1 MMKLFLKYFFDP
13 LKEINKEVQLI
24 NKLEEDLK
32 DLKAKELKEK
42 SLKLKEKAKEG
53 LDNILPESF
62 ALVRETAKRTL
73 GQRHFDVQLTGGI
86 VMHRGGIAEMKTG
99 EGKTLAS
106 TAPIYLNALSGKG
119 VHVVTVNEYLA
130 KRDTVWMG
138 QIYYA
143 LGLKTACLVY
153 EGAFLYDPEFKI
165 SEEELK
171 EKDEIRDRIG
181 SFKVQE
187 DFLRPI
193 SRKEAYLADIT
204 YGTNHEFGFDYLRDN
219 LTQKKEDQVQ
229 RPYFFAMID
238 EVDSILIDEAR
249 TPLIISTPDKE
260 SSEFY
265 KKFSRIAD
273 RLKEGEDYVVD
284 EKLKTVSV
292 NDSGIDKVE
301 KEIGISNI
309 YSPENMRLVHYLE
322 ESLRA
327 KALFKKDKNY
337 VIKEGEIII
346 VDEFTGRLMQGRR
359 YSGGLHQ
366 AIEAKEGV
374 YIKEESKTFAKVSI
388 QNYFKMY
395 PKIAGMTGTAKTSE
409 EEFNKVYGMDVITI
423 PTNSLIIRIDRPDAI
438 YKNAKAKMEAIAKKV
453 KEAQEKGQPVLIG
466 TTSIEKNEV
475 VSIFLAK
482 SGIKHEVLN
491 AKNHERE
498 GEIIAQAGRPG
509 AVMVATNMAG
519 RGVDIVLGGNPYQ
532 KEEAEKVKNAGGLL
546 VVGTERH
553 EARRID
559 NQLQGRSGRQG
570 DPGESQFY
578 LSLEDDLLR
587 VFGGDKIKGI
597 MDRFDFPDD
606 QPIDMKIVSRSI
618 IQAQKRV
625 EGFNFD
631 ARKHLLEY
639 DDVLNRQREAV
650 YRYRQEVLEKED
662 IKQSL
667 DEILKEHLS
676 MFKSSLEERNLE
688 ENDEE
693 ELKKFLEAI
702 KVFNDERKE
711 EFSKIFDKKLDKIK
725 LFEFLK
731 KTVLEKAEEIAEDQY
746 LKLRILGILD
756 MLWMNHLDDME
767 ALAESVRLRAYGQK
781 DPLIEYRREG
791 HILFDNLFKNF
802 RGWVFENIFRL
813 TSEKPKENTERGEIR
828 EIHQHK
834 EQYKGVGRNN
844 PCPCGSGKKYKK
856 CHGK

>member
-1 MMKLFLKYFFDP
+1 MKLFLKYFFDP